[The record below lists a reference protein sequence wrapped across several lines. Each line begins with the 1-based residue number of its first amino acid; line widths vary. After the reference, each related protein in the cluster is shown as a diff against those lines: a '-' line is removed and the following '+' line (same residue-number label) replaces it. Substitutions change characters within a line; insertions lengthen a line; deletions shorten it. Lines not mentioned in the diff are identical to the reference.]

1 MKHTIF
7 NNDSTVFDFEE
18 MRNEISENN
27 DIPAEDISD
36 EAVWD
41 YISHSIENWYDDER
55 INLNQELDNFV
66 ICIADLGL
74 WNGRRSA
81 YKLLGKNLNGILYN
95 TGDSY
100 EVYVEDGEVK
110 ARDAHHDG
118 TNYYTWRVL
127 KNGLSNAK
135 VNDLLDSIVEGDAEE
150 KIKKYTKSLA
160 PYVKRIYGFKN

>member
-7 NNDSTVFDFEE
+7 NSDSTAFDFEE
-18 MRNEISENN
+18 MRKEISENN
-27 DIPAEDISD
+27 DVPVEDISD

-41 YISHSIENWYDDER
+41 YISHSVENWYDDER
-55 INLNQELDNFV
+55 LNLNQELDNFV

-74 WNGRRSA
+74 WNGRKSA
-81 YKLLGKNLNGILYN
+81 YKLLGKNLNSILYN

-100 EVYVEDGEVK
+100 EVYVEDGEVM
-110 ARDAHHDG
+110 ARDSHHDG
-118 TNYYTWRVL
+118 TNYYNWRVL
-127 KNGLSNAK
+127 KSGLSNVK

-150 KIKKYTKSLA
+150 KIRKYTKSLA

>member
-7 NNDSTVFDFEE
+7 NSDSTAFDFDE
-18 MRNEISENN
+18 MKKEISENN
-27 DIPAEDISD
+27 DVPVEDISD

-41 YISHSIENWYDDER
+41 YISHSVENWYDDER
-55 INLNQELDNFV
+55 LNLNQELDNFV

-81 YKLLGKNLNGILYN
+81 YKLLGKNLNSILYN

-100 EVYVEDGEVK
+100 EVYVEDGEVM
-110 ARDAHHDG
+110 ARDSHHDG
-118 TNYYTWRVL
+118 TNYYNWRVL
-127 KNGLSNAK
+127 KSGLSNAK

-150 KIKKYTKSLA
+150 KIRKYTKSLA

>member
-7 NNDSTVFDFEE
+7 NSDSTAFDFDE
-18 MRNEISENN
+18 MKKEISENN
-27 DIPAEDISD
+27 DVPVEDISD

-41 YISHSIENWYDDER
+41 YIGHSIENWYDDER
-55 INLNQELDNFV
+55 LNLNQELDNFV

-81 YKLLGKNLNGILYN
+81 YKLLGKNLNSILYT

-100 EVYVEDGEVK
+100 EVYVEDGEVMAK
-110 ARDAHHDG
+110 DIHHDG
-118 TNYYTWRVL
+118 TNYYNWRVL
-127 KNGLSNAK
+127 KSGLSNAK
-135 VNDLLDSIVEGDAEE
+135 INDLLDSIVEGDAEE
-150 KIKKYTKSLA
+150 KIRKYTKSLA

>member
-7 NNDSTVFDFEE
+7 NSDSTAFDFEE
-18 MRNEISENN
+18 MRKEISENN
-27 DIPAEDISD
+27 DVPVEDISD

-41 YISHSIENWYDDER
+41 YISHSVENWYDDER
-55 INLNQELDNFV
+55 LNLNQELDNFV

-81 YKLLGKNLNGILYN
+81 YKLLGKNLNSILYN

-100 EVYVEDGEVK
+100 EVYVEDGEVM
-110 ARDAHHDG
+110 ARDSHHDG
-118 TNYYTWRVL
+118 TNYYNWRVL
-127 KNGLSNAK
+127 KSGLSNVK

-150 KIKKYTKSLA
+150 KIRKYTKSLA

>member
-7 NNDSTVFDFEE
+7 NSDSTAFDFDE
-18 MRNEISENN
+18 MKKEISENN
-27 DIPAEDISD
+27 DVPVEDISD

-41 YISHSIENWYDDER
+41 YISHSVENWYDDER
-55 INLNQELDNFV
+55 LNLNQELDNFV

-81 YKLLGKNLNGILYN
+81 YKLLGKNLNSILYN

-100 EVYVEDGEVK
+100 EVYVEDGEVM
-110 ARDAHHDG
+110 ARDSHHDG
-118 TNYYTWRVL
+118 TNYYNWRVL
-127 KNGLSNAK
+127 KSGISNAK

-150 KIKKYTKSLA
+150 KIRKYTKSLA

>member
-7 NNDSTVFDFEE
+7 NSDSTAFDFEE
-18 MRNEISENN
+18 MRKEISENN
-27 DIPAEDISD
+27 DVPVEDISD

-41 YISHSIENWYDDER
+41 YISHSVENWYDDER
-55 INLNQELDNFV
+55 LNLNQELDNFV

-81 YKLLGKNLNGILYN
+81 YKLLGKNLNSILYN

-100 EVYVEDGEVK
+100 EVYVEDGEVM
-110 ARDAHHDG
+110 ARDSHHDG
-118 TNYYTWRVL
+118 TNYYNWRVL
-127 KNGLSNAK
+127 KSGLSNAK

-150 KIKKYTKSLA
+150 KIRKYTKSLA